1 LLYKLA
7 TPTYTPITDQAL
19 ISALDEL
26 EQLILHKGYNYITA
40 TAVNGVKAQLDLFIP
55 STASV
60 TEVVETEAGLDMP
73 IPVVPNIGDVK
84 VKIPAKNKMTLNP
97 TTGEVKVKSLKVDGA
112 DIKEYVNQAIATAI
126 ANLSN

>member
-1 LLYKLA
+1 
-7 TPTYTPITDQAL
+7 
-19 ISALDEL
+19 
-26 EQLILHKGYNYITA
+26 
-40 TAVNGVKAQLDLFIP
+40 
-55 STASV
+55 
-60 TEVVETEAGLDMP
+60 MP

-97 TTGEVKVKSLKVDGA
+97 TTGEVKVKSLKVDGV